1 MQKSGKVIKRYS
13 LAFRQKVV
21 SEIESG
27 KLSIAEARK
36 LYDINGC
43 ETIQYWIKKMG
54 KNQLLSKVV
63 RIEMVDEMNQLRELN
78 RQKKE
83 LETALAQAY
92 LKNLSLEKILE
103 IASKEYGEDFKKK
116 YGTKASNL

>member
-27 KLSIAEARK
+27 KLSISEARK

-43 ETIQYWIKKMG
+43 ETIQCWIKKMG

-63 RIEMVDEMNQLRELN
+63 RIEMIDERNQLRELN
-78 RQKKE
+78 RQIKE
-83 LETALAQAY
+83 LESALAQAY
-92 LKNLSLEKILE
+92 VKNLSLEKIIE
-103 IASKEYGEDFKKK
+103 IASKEYGEDIKKK
-116 YGTKASNL
+116 YDTKALNL

>member
-27 KLSIAEARK
+27 KLSISEARK

-43 ETIQYWIKKMG
+43 ETIQCWIKKMG

-63 RIEMVDEMNQLRELN
+63 RIEMIDETNQLRELN
-78 RQKKE
+78 RQIKE
-83 LETALAQAY
+83 LESALAQAY
-92 LKNLSLEKILE
+92 VKNLSLEKIIE
-103 IASKEYGEDFKKK
+103 IASKEYGEDIKKK
-116 YGTKASNL
+116 YDTKALNL

>member
-103 IASKEYGEDFKKK
+103 IASKEYGEDLKKK